1 MNKFFFKALALLT
14 SVVVLAVMAACG
26 AAPTPE
32 TITKVETVVVEKE
45 VEKEVTVVETV
56 EVVQTVEVIQ
66 TVEVEKEVEKEVVKA
81 VSPVLYNSYQSDPEP
96 RKFIESVVADWNA
109 QHPDVPVDMSII
121 AHEDFKQALRAY
133 LTADPAP
140 DVLDWFAGNRARFFI
155 DKGLILDVSSM
166 WEENKF
172 DDAYAPGFQA
182 LATYND
188 KKYFVPT
195 SYYWWAIYYR
205 PSLFEEA
212 GIAQP
217 PATWA
222 ELLDACDKLNANGVT
237 PITIGARFKWPA
249 AAWFDYLNM
258 RVNGP
263 EFHIDLTDLK
273 VPYTDERVKKVFE
286 HWAELLDH
294 KCFIED
300 PAAFDWQEAVDPMV
314 QGEAAMYLMGA
325 FIVDSY
331 PDEAENDLDFFQFP
345 IINPDVPVG
354 EDAPTDGFFM
364 AANAKNPEAGMQFLA
379 HLGSKEIQQRLFD
392 ELKRLPTRTDVDI
405 SQAPE
410 ATQKGIK
417 LIQSADF
424 IAQFYDRDTTPPM
437 AEAGMDGFM
446 RFWDDPSSI
455 DQILEDLEAERQRIL
470 EEGTE

>member
-1 MNKFFFKALALLT
+1 LLLT
-14 SVVVLAVMAACG
+14 SVVTLALMAACG
-26 AAPTPE
+26 TAPTPE

-45 VEKEVTVVETV
+45 VEKVVT
-56 EVVQTVEVIQ
+56 Q
-66 TVEVEKEVEKEVVKA
+66 EVEKVVTKEVEKEVVKA

-96 RKFIESVVADWNA
+96 RKFIESVVADWNE
-109 QHPDVPVDMSII
+109 QNPDMPVDLSII

-155 DKGLILDVSSM
+155 DKGLILDISSM
-166 WEENKF
+166 WQENKF
-172 DDAYAPGFQA
+172 DEAYAPGFQA

-188 KKYFVPT
+188 KQYFLPN

-205 PSLFEEA
+205 PSL
-212 GIAQP
+212 
-217 PATWA
+217 
-222 ELLDACDKLNANGVT
+222 CDKLNESGVT

-258 RVNGP
+258 RTNGP
-263 EFHIDLTDLK
+263 EFHIDLMDLK
-273 VPYTDERVKKVFE
+273 VPYTDERVKKAFE
-286 HWAELLDH
+286 HWAELIDH

-314 QGEAAMYLMGA
+314 QGDAAMYLMGA
-325 FIVDSY
+325 FIIDSY
-331 PDEAENDLDFFQFP
+331 PDEAENDLDFFRFP
-345 IINPDVPVG
+345 IIDPDMPVG
-354 EDAPTDGFFM
+354 EDAPTDGYFM
-364 AANAKNPEAGMQFLA
+364 AANAKNPEAGQQFLA
-379 HLGSKEIQQRLFD
+379 YLGSKEIQQRLLD

-405 SQAPE
+405 SKATAP
-410 ATQKGIK
+410 TQKGIK
-417 LIQSADF
+417 LIQSADY

-470 EEGTE
+470 EEEAE